1 MFNFDQER
9 FLKTQKGAVA
19 ANKEITEILKPLAA
33 NLEEIYFIGSGGVGI
48 LFDSTV
54 EFARTRSS
62 FSFHRLI
69 AAEFMIHP
77 NKTFSE
83 KSLVIIPS
91 LSGTTKET
99 LELVAYCNEKNVETL
114 ALVGSPNTPLE
125 EAATY
130 SVYNDVLDDTS
141 SENYYLQGLMIALFM
156 MRERNEIDE
165 ATYNTYLE
173 DFKKLPEALV
183 HAKEQAEP
191 MAQAF
196 AEQHKETPYH
206 ILTGAGDS
214 FAEAYYYGMCIL
226 EEMQWIKTRPVH
238 AADFFHGTLELI
250 EKGVSVII
258 TEGEDDSRV
267 LTERVK
273 NFVPRFTDV
282 SAVIDTKDYEL
293 PGISAETRKIISS
306 IVLAT
311 VFERISAFLEDE
323 RNHPLTTRRYYK
335 KMEY

>member
-9 FLKTQKGAVA
+9 FLKTQTGAVA
-19 ANKEITEILKPLAA
+19 TNDKLTEILAPLADK
-33 NLEEIYFIGSGGVGI
+33 LEEIYFIGSGGVGI
-48 LFDSTV
+48 LFDSTI
-54 EFARTRSS
+54 EFARTRSA
-62 FSFHRLI
+62 FPFHRVI
-69 AAEFMIHP
+69 AAEFMLHP
-77 NKTFSE
+77 NKTFSD
-83 KSLVIIPS
+83 KSLVVIPS

-99 LELVAYCNEKNVETL
+99 IELVEYCNEHNVETL

-125 EAATY
+125 DAATY
-130 SVYNDVLDDTS
+130 TVYNDVLDDTS
-141 SENYYLQGLMIALFM
+141 SENYYLQGLMIALYM
-156 MRERNEIDE
+156 MKHRNEITE
-165 ATYNTYLE
+165 ELYTTYLN
-173 DFKKLPEALV
+173 DFAKLPEALLK
-183 HAKEQAEP
+183 AKEQAEP
-191 MAQAF
+191 MAESF
-196 AEQHKETPYH
+196 AKTHKDTPYH

-250 EKGVSVII
+250 EAGVSVII

-273 NFVPRFTDV
+273 NFVPKFTDV
-282 SAVIDTKDYEL
+282 HITIDTKDYEL
-293 PGISAETRKIISS
+293 PGISAETRKIISP

-311 VFERISAFLEDE
+311 VFERVSAFLEVE